1 MDHRLAPTGGDVGFA
16 IGLGAVIGA
25 GMSSWSSGISII
37 FLAVAVSVVGF
48 GWLVCRSP
56 LVADTPGG
64 RRDIKPLIIV
74 SVGTAALFVVR
85 GQVSFGSG
93 TSSISSFPETTRLVD
108 IEGQFIEKPRPISG
122 GSQRYRSDVVDP
134 PTMARFEIRR
144 KHFGS
149 MIPGTSSSGEMVS
162 VRFDR
167 STSLAIPGLQLR
179 MIARLEPM
187 SPVMN
192 PGQRERTLLTAKDIP
207 AILVVSDPALVAIS
221 TDEAGDPIIEW
232 WILIR
237 SAIRERLM
245 AAADR
250 VAGRPGQSSA
260 GGGLIRSLLVGDR
273 RDLDD
278 AVRRDFTK
286 TGLAHLLAI
295 SGLHLAVLA
304 AIPWFG
310 LQWIGVGRRLRSVA
324 AMSLLVGYG
333 WILDSTASID
343 RATFMGAVMF
353 LGAAMGIRFRPVPLL
368 AAAATMLLWFD
379 PDLVAQTGFQLS
391 FAATTALVVSMNKAR
406 RRWFGPRDAI
416 GVTRRGILRNRW
428 TAALTA
434 AIVAWLATMPIVQ
447 SRFGVVAMISVP
459 ATLMVAPA
467 VALILVVGFPLL
479 MLAHVAP
486 RLAEI
491 LAWPLRAFSEALCG
505 QLASLAET
513 APIVTAADF
522 GPVWT
527 TVATVLAVVVP
538 GLEKSRRWR
547 IGAGLILM
555 AMLGLPLAPGFRS
568 EVRQGFQIDQL
579 AVGDGTAIL
588 LRTPEG
594 SVLFDGGS
602 ASIDRVG
609 ERLIV
614 PALRALG
621 VRHLDAIVISHP
633 NLDHFGGVVG
643 VVHRIPT
650 DRILISEA
658 FVHVARSEPMSAVRA
673 HLDDLRGAVS
683 KIEVVCRGNRRELGG
698 AEWLF
703 LHPAPGELSRTVNDG
718 SIVALVTPISSAR
731 SGETERT
738 PPIDPS
744 SPLVQSAHAAF
755 ASKCGVLLLGD
766 LQDEGVARIIQ
777 REPQLR
783 AAVMELPHH
792 GSWRPIVEELIDRVN
807 PRIVLQSTGRRRFES
822 DRFGPACDGRI
833 RFVTCRDGAATI
845 VFDGEGS
852 VSMKT
857 RRTGLAADILL
868 PIRRQGPDAI
878 TAAPESLLPSQS
890 WRHRMLFP

>member
-187 SPVMN
+187 SPAMN

-207 AILVVSDPALVAIS
+207 AILVVSDPALAAIS
-221 TDEAGDPIIEW
+221 TNEAGDPIIEW

-304 AIPWFG
+304 AIPCLDCNGSALAGDFEAW
-310 LQWIGVGRRLRSVA
+310 RRCRYS
-324 AMSLLVGYG
+324 S
-333 WILDSTASID
+333 DT
-343 RATFMGAVMF
+343 
-353 LGAAMGIRFRPVPLL
+353 
-368 AAAATMLLWFD
+368 
-379 PDLVAQTGFQLS
+379 
-391 FAATTALVVSMNKAR
+391 
-406 RRWFGPRDAI
+406 
-416 GVTRRGILRNRW
+416 
-428 TAALTA
+428 
-434 AIVAWLATMPIVQ
+434 
-447 SRFGVVAMISVP
+447 
-459 ATLMVAPA
+459 
-467 VALILVVGFPLL
+467 VGFSIRPR
-479 MLAHVAP
+479 VSIEPPSWAP
-486 RLAEI
+486 
-491 LAWPLRAFSEALCG
+491 
-505 QLASLAET
+505 
-513 APIVTAADF
+513 
-522 GPVWT
+522 
-527 TVATVLAVVVP
+527 
-538 GLEKSRRWR
+538 
-547 IGAGLILM
+547 
-555 AMLGLPLAPGFRS
+555 
-568 EVRQGFQIDQL
+568 
-579 AVGDGTAIL
+579 
-588 LRTPEG
+588 
-594 SVLFDGGS
+594 
-602 ASIDRVG
+602 
-609 ERLIV
+609 
-614 PALRALG
+614 
-621 VRHLDAIVISHP
+621 
-633 NLDHFGGVVG
+633 
-643 VVHRIPT
+643 
-650 DRILISEA
+650 
-658 FVHVARSEPMSAVRA
+658 
-673 HLDDLRGAVS
+673 
-683 KIEVVCRGNRRELGG
+683 
-698 AEWLF
+698 
-703 LHPAPGELSRTVNDG
+703 
-718 SIVALVTPISSAR
+718 
-731 SGETERT
+731 
-738 PPIDPS
+738 
-744 SPLVQSAHAAF
+744 
-755 ASKCGVLLLGD
+755 
-766 LQDEGVARIIQ
+766 
-777 REPQLR
+777 
-783 AAVMELPHH
+783 
-792 GSWRPIVEELIDRVN
+792 
-807 PRIVLQSTGRRRFES
+807 
-822 DRFGPACDGRI
+822 
-833 RFVTCRDGAATI
+833 
-845 VFDGEGS
+845 
-852 VSMKT
+852 
-857 RRTGLAADILL
+857 
-868 PIRRQGPDAI
+868 
-878 TAAPESLLPSQS
+878 
-890 WRHRMLFP
+890 